1 MSNLTPDELARLRL
15 KANHGMLTPEEQRAY
30 NDYATEQL
38 SAVPSP
44 PSGAV
49 PPKKGFKWES
59 EKVAE
64 WRLKARHDGLDENE
78 RLLYQDYQQTLA
90 LAGASVEAENKAY
103 SPKVEKCIIFRGAV
117 SLALMAL
124 IGLFSISGCKLSEL
138 ALLVPYTSY
147 QLGYALTGEMPNT
160 NEALTPIAVE
170 GLDSCLCDIRTYA
183 NYIQSEEANTPFD
196 DITSSFHHLL
206 VKDSVRDDLLNENVV
221 GGFADAIQ
229 NDAAFRDA
237 VYRNSEVY
245 QAAKKRAEE
254 QANGGKQTIEDLG
267 AAEGGRQ
274 TIEDLGNG

>member
-15 KANHGMLTPEEQRAY
+15 RAKHGGTLTPEEQRAY
-30 NDYATEQL
+30 DDYVTEQL
-38 SAVPSP
+38 SAVSSP

-103 SPKVEKCIIFRGAV
+103 SPKAEKSIVFRGAV
-117 SLALMAL
+117 SLALLAL

-138 ALLVPYTSY
+138 SLLVPYTSY

-160 NEALTPIAVE
+160 NEALTLIANE
-170 GLDSCLCDIRTYA
+170 GMYSHCCDMRTYV

-196 DITSSFHHLL
+196 DITSSFHHLF
-206 VKDSVRDDLLNENVV
+206 VKDSVRDDLLSENVF
-221 GGFADAIQ
+221 GEFADAIQ
-229 NDAAFRDA
+229 NDEAFRDF
-237 VYRNSEVY
+237 VYGDNEGY
-245 QAAKKRAEE
+245 QIYK

-267 AAEGGRQ
+267 
-274 TIEDLGNG
+274 NG

>member
-1 MSNLTPDELARLRL
+1 MSDLTHDELARLRL
-15 KANHGMLTPEEQRAY
+15 KAKHGMLTPEEQQAY
-30 NDYATEQL
+30 DDYVAKQL

-103 SPKVEKCIIFRGAV
+103 SPKAEKRIVFRGAI
-117 SLALMAL
+117 SLALLAL
-124 IGLFSISGCKLSEL
+124 IGLFSISGCKLFEL
-138 ALLVPYTSY
+138 NLLVPYTSY

-160 NEALTPIAVE
+160 NEALTLIAN
-170 GLDSCLCDIRTYA
+170 GGMDSCLCDIRTYA

-206 VKDSVRDDLLNENVV
+206 VKDSVRDDLLSENVF
-221 GGFADAIQ
+221 GEFADAIQ
-229 NDAAFRDA
+229 NDEAFRDG
-237 VYRNSEVY
+237 VYGDNDGY
-245 QAAKKRAEE
+245 QMYKRAY
-254 QANGGKQTIEDLG
+254 
-267 AAEGGRQ
+267 GGRQ

>member
-1 MSNLTPDELARLRL
+1 MSDLTSDELARLRL
-15 KANHGMLTPEEQRAY
+15 KAKHGGTLTSEEQRAY
-30 NDYATEQL
+30 DDYVTEQL

-103 SPKVEKCIIFRGAV
+103 SPKAEKSIVFRGAV
-117 SLALMAL
+117 SLALLAL

-138 ALLVPYTSY
+138 SLLVPYTSY

-160 NEALTPIAVE
+160 NEALTLIANECMYLVPNE
-170 GLDSCLCDIRTYA
+170 GMPFYDIRMYA

-196 DITSSFHHLL
+196 DITSSFHHFF
-206 VKDSVRDDLLNENVV
+206 VKDSVRDDLLSENVF
-221 GGFADAIQ
+221 GGFADAIR
-229 NDAAFRDA
+229 NDEAFSDG
-237 VYRNSEVY
+237 VYGDNWVY
-245 QAAKKRAEE
+245 QLYKRAY
-254 QANGGKQTIEDLG
+254 GGKQTIEDLG
-267 AAEGGRQ
+267 
-274 TIEDLGNG
+274 NG